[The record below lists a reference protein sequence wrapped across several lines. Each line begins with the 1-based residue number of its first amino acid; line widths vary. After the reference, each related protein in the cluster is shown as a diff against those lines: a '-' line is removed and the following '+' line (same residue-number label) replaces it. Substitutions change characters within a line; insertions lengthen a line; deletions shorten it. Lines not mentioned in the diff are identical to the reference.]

1 MRTIHIHQA
10 EIIAFDD
17 REYLA
22 AIETQTVEDGGGMQA
37 YVILMNPEQTVK
49 LVLGSVYSKDSA
61 DILKVHKECMELLE
75 DADYCNSVWE
85 HNKVLD

>member
-1 MRTIHIHQA
+1 MNVIHIHQA

-37 YVILMNPEQTVK
+37 YVILMDHDEKVK
-49 LVLGSVYSKDSA
+49 LVLGSVYSKTV
-61 DILKVHKECMELLE
+61 DIPKVHQECIDLIMDE
-75 DADYCNSVWE
+75 DYCNSVWE
-85 HNKVLD
+85 HNKVIN